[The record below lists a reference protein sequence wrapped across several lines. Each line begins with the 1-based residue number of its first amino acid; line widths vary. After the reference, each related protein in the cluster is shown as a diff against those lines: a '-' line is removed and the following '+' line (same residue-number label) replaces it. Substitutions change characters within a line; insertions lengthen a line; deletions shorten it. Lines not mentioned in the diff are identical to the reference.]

1 MDLYYLFSSTLL
13 TRFHSWAIRNSSLM
27 LFSSIAN
34 NITGADEGFNGSAT
48 QLSWETYPGLAQ
60 LIFKLLTTKP
70 HETDEP
76 VTESRPKIEGD
87 VQSVYAALDF
97 LRHAGPPENYESRVL
112 SQVMRNFDSKDWQLR
127 ETSARLFGALL
138 HKRKEWFSTLEQL
151 LNSNSTST
159 NESHSILLA
168 VSFVLQYRLAVEV
181 DRVSILGKQLFPAMI
196 IPNHFIHI
204 CQIMLLTLCRRHKAP
219 STPAL

>member
-1 MDLYYLFSSTLL
+1 MKRKMNLYYLFSSILL
-13 TRFHSWAIRNSSLM
+13 IRLHSWAIRNSSLM

-34 NITGADEGFNGSAT
+34 NIIGADEGFNGSPT
-48 QLSWETYPGLAQ
+48 QLVWENYPGLAQ

-70 HETDEP
+70 HEIDEQ
-76 VTESRPKIEGD
+76 VTESQPKIEGD

-112 SQVMRNFDSKDWQLR
+112 SQIMRNFDSKDWQLR

-151 LNSNSTST
+151 LDSNSTTT
-159 NESHSILLA
+159 NESHTILLA
-168 VSFVLQYRLAVEV
+168 VSFVLQYRLAAGVH
-181 DRVSILGKQLFPAMI
+181 RVSMLGKQLFPTMI
-196 IPNHFIHI
+196 APNHFMYI
-204 CQIMLLTLCRRHKAP
+204 CQINVTNSL
-219 STPAL
+219 

>member
-1 MDLYYLFSSTLL
+1 
-13 TRFHSWAIRNSSLM
+13 M

-34 NITGADEGFNGSAT
+34 NITGADEGFNGSTT
-48 QLSWETYPGLAQ
+48 QLSWENYPGLAQ

-70 HETDEP
+70 HEIDEL

-87 VQSVYAALDF
+87 VQSVYVALDF
-97 LRHAGPPENYESRVL
+97 LRHAGPPEDYESRIL

-138 HKRKEWFSTLEQL
+138 HKRKEWFSTVEQL
-151 LNSNSTST
+151 LNSNSTSA

-168 VSFVLQYRLAVEV
+168 VGCVLQYRLAVEV
-181 DRVSILGKQLFPAMI
+181 DRVKTVGKQLFHVMI
-196 IPNHFIHI
+196 FLHHFMYI
-204 CQIMLLTLCRRHKAP
+204 CQTMLLILCRRHKAH
-219 STPAL
+219 STLAL